1 MGRQVLQHTVHHEQ
15 HHRPPKN
22 MVIYYL
28 LHSEAVSSMHT
39 ARPLYGMS
47 NRSMCN
53 FIKNSSSNLASFW
66 RELEIYNIK

>member
-1 MGRQVLQHTVHHEQ
+1 MSGQTITRHLAVNQTAINGPGKCYNTPVHHEQ

-22 MVIYYL
+22 TLIYYL

-53 FIKNSSSNLASFW
+53 FI
-66 RELEIYNIK
+66 